1 MRLKAGSKASF
12 SGIALVVALSS
23 LLFAWTGCHR
33 VRPTGPPVPP
43 HAGKEPAVAG
53 SREMKAADTAPAVS
67 VPAAMPAVE
76 PPVPEAPRGDSAGS
90 PAAPPPEFTAGTREP
105 AAVVLP
111 GPPEAVAPP
120 IPRSATKTPRE
131 PANAVAPHPGEAAR
145 NGKTSTNGASALDP
159 EGAAPNEPAWA
170 SGKEE
175 LAYRVE
181 FLGMTM
187 GYARFAF
194 KGKVTYNGKEVYHL
208 NVRAWTSDFLSVIY
222 PVNDT
227 IDYYLDV
234 KTLAPLR
241 QEYTREGK
249 KKDDIAFYDEEKGK
263 IVYRYKSN
271 GEVRKRVDVPQGV
284 HDPVSAAFYFRT
296 RDLGE
301 EGRPR
306 NVYAGRKLWQISTRT
321 LGMEKID
328 TPGGPV
334 DTVVIQPVI
343 RRDGN
348 PENKG
353 DLKMWM
359 TNDARHV
366 PVKIYA
372 KFRKIKMWT
381 LTAELVPQKGG

>member
-1 MRLKAGSKASF
+1 MRFKAGREASF

-23 LLFAWTGCHR
+23 LLLAWTGCHR
-33 VRPTGPPVPP
+33 VRPTEPPVPP
-43 HAGKEPAVAG
+43 HAVKESAVVPAQ
-53 SREMKAADTAPAVS
+53 EMKAADTAPAAA
-67 VPAAMPAVE
+67 VPAAIPVVE
-76 PPVPEAPRGDSAGS
+76 PPVPA
-90 PAAPPPEFTAGTREP
+90 AAPPPSPTAGTREP
-105 AAVVLP
+105 AAVVLT
-111 GPPEAVAPP
+111 GPSAAVPPPRPLPPYAPEAPA
-120 IPRSATKTPRE
+120 E
-131 PANAVAPHPGEAAR
+131 PAKAVAPHSGEGVGK
-145 NGKTSTNGASALDP
+145 GKTSPNGASAHDSDAV
-159 EGAAPNEPAWA
+159 GPNEPAWA

-175 LAYRVE
+175 LVYRVE

-187 GYARFAF
+187 GYARFTF
-194 KGKVTYNGKEVYHL
+194 QGKVAYNGKEVYHL

-241 QEYTREGK
+241 QEYTRDGK

-296 RDLGE
+296 RDLGAE
-301 EGRPR
+301 DRPR

-321 LGMEKID
+321 LALEKID

-366 PVKIYA
+366 PVRIYA

-381 LTAELVPQKGG
+381 LTAVLVPPQKGG